1 MTNVA
6 WRLQTISNRMSHS
19 LPILQILQR
28 TSLIVAA
35 IRLAV
40 AAHAIVRLINVN
52 CRFVSTCKAHK

>member
-1 MTNVA
+1 M
-6 WRLQTISNRMSHS
+6 QTISNIISHS

-40 AAHAIVRLINVN
+40 AADAIVRLINVN
-52 CRFVSTCKAHK
+52 CRFVLTCKAHK

>member
-1 MTNVA
+1 MTKVA
-6 WRLQTISNRMSHS
+6 WRMQTISNRMSHS

-40 AAHAIVRLINVN
+40 AADAIVRLIKCQLSFCINV
-52 CRFVSTCKAHK
+52 